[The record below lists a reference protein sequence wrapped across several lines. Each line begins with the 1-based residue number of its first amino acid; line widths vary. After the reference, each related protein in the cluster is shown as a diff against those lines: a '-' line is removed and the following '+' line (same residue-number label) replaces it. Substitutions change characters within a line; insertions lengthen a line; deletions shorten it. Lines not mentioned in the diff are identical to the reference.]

1 MNHDGYLTSGR
12 AEGSAD
18 SHAQTA
24 IAVAADSGF
33 LYPALLALLSAQR
46 HCADSRVS
54 YIFLGVN
61 LSRAEEDFAASVMAG
76 RGLEPGL
83 MRLDPGEL
91 SGLPTREAHLPPTA
105 YARLFLP
112 ELARATGAARTVY
125 LDSDTLTVGA
135 LDDLVRV
142 QLAPHQVCAAVPD
155 DAGTYSCAM
164 TWSHPFTGLAPYL
177 EPGADEP
184 YFNAGVML
192 IDNAAWK
199 DQGVCS
205 RVLSAVRRGPTAR
218 FVPHFADQGW
228 LNLILR
234 GKWLELPSRFN
245 RLVAGFSVPFGR
257 RVVHVTRWSARV
269 IPGAPDTAVLHFAG
283 PGKPWMADAK
293 PGADANLY
301 WAHWLD
307 TLGAPPWER
316 PSLPRWATARLRKE
330 VGLVIGRS

>member
-1 MNHDGYLTSGR
+1 MNQDGYLTSGR

-24 IAVAADSGF
+24 IAVAADSRV
-33 LYPALLALLSAQR
+33 LHPALLALLSAQR

-61 LSRAEEDFAASVMAG
+61 LSRAEEDFAASALAG

-91 SGLPTREAHLPPTA
+91 SGLPARDAHLPPTA

-125 LDSDTLTVGA
+125 LDSDTLSVSA
-135 LDDLVRV
+135 LDDLLRV

-155 DAGTYSCAM
+155 QGTV
-164 TWSHPFTGLAPYL
+164 TWSHPPTGLAPYL

-184 YFNAGVML
+184 YFNSGVLL

-205 RVLSAVRRGPTAR
+205 RVLSAARRGPTAR
-218 FVPHFADQGW
+218 FVPSWADQGW
-228 LNLILR
+228 LNLYLR

-245 RLVAGFSVPFGR
+245 RQVAGFSVPFGR
-257 RVVHVTRWSARV
+257 RIVSVTRWSARV
-269 IPGAPDTAVLHFAG
+269 IPRAPDTAVLHFVG
-283 PGKPWMADAK
+283 PVKPWMADAK
-293 PGADANLY
+293 PGSIPNLY

>member
-12 AEGSAD
+12 AESGAD

-91 SGLPTREAHLPPTA
+91 SGLPTREASLPPTT

-112 ELARATGAARTVY
+112 ELSTATGAARTVY

-142 QLAPHQVCAAVPD
+142 QLAPHQVCAAVRD
-155 DAGTYSCAM
+155 TYLP
-164 TWSHPFTGLAPYL
+164 TWSLPKTGLAPYL

-192 IDNAAWK
+192 IGNAAWH
-199 DQGVCS
+199 DQDIGR
-205 RVLSAVRRGPTAR
+205 RVLAAARQSPTAR
-218 FVPHFADQGW
+218 CFPHYADQGW

-245 RLVAGFSVPFGR
+245 RMVLAGFTVPFGR
-257 RVVHVTRWSARV
+257 RIVSATRWSARV
-269 IPGAPDTAVLHFAG
+269 IPGAPDRAVLHFIG
-283 PGKPWMADAK
+283 PTKPWMAAAK
-293 PGADANLY
+293 PGPIADLY
-301 WAHWLD
+301 WESWLD
-307 TLGAPPWER
+307 NLGAPPWER
-316 PSLPRWATARLRKE
+316 PSLPRWATGWLRKE